1 MAILTVS
8 RELGSG
14 GSQIGQNVALSLG
27 YVYLDKER
35 ILQEISAKGEKW
47 ETWAKDMDEQCPSV
61 WEKYDWSFRG
71 FDALIQRIIL
81 QFALRDNVVIL
92 GRGGNFVLQ
101 SVPHA
106 LSVRIV
112 SSNKARIERIVSRH
126 CVDVE
131 TAKRWVEKSDHEREC
146 FIRALYGKHWGDPA
160 EYERVFNTDLQAE
173 PEITALLVELLKE
186 RADLNTESAT
196 ASLQMLAKAAH
207 IKAGLLTDP
216 KIFVPTLDA
225 FAQGSRVVVY
235 GIIHNPKER
244 KRVEDTARQL
254 AENTPLDF
262 QLHYRS

>member
-14 GSQIGQNVALSLG
+14 GSQIGRDVAASLD
-27 YVYLDKER
+27 YIYLDKER
-35 ILQEISAKGEKW
+35 ILQEISAKGERWK
-47 ETWAKDMDEQCPSV
+47 TWSEDLDERCPTV

-71 FDALIQRIIL
+71 FGALIQSTIV
-81 QFALRDNVVIL
+81 QFALRDNVVVM
-92 GRGGNFVLQ
+92 GRGGNFLLQ
-101 SVPHA
+101 AVPHS

-112 SSNKARIERIVSRH
+112 SNKKRRIERIMRRDS
-126 CVDVE
+126 VDTE
-131 TAKRWVEKSDHEREC
+131 TAKILVEKSDHEREC
-146 FIRALYGKHWGDPA
+146 FIRALYGKHWGDPEA
-160 EYERVFNTDLQAE
+160 YERVFNTDLQARD
-173 PEITALLVELLKE
+173 EITALLIELLRE
-186 RADLNTESAT
+186 RTEMNTESAT
-196 ASLQMLAKAAH
+196 TSLAMLAKAAH

-244 KRVEDTARQL
+244 KRVEDTARQM
-254 AENTPLDF
+254 AADTPLDF